1 MRTIPGDIE
10 SVNVSARTQPP
21 ELEIHLLG
29 MFTGACYLGWFK
41 ADKLPP
47 TNEVWSLDTGFSGI
61 KREEVI
67 YSSQNYYLHSIY
79 SLHFLTF
86 TPLIILPGH
95 HSCTPGMWKSPDQG

>member
-1 MRTIPGDIE
+1 MLRCETVKQDMMRTIPGDIE

-47 TNEVWSLDTGFSGI
+47 TYEVWSLDTGFSGI

-67 YSSQNYYLHSIY
+67 CSSQSYYL
-79 SLHFLTF
+79 
-86 TPLIILPGH
+86 PA
-95 HSCTPGMWKSPDQG
+95 